1 MSHKP
6 EICPDC
12 HIGTLK
18 LETYSDQ
25 FEYRDQQLVVD
36 GLQCWTCDHCGAEI
50 IRPDQIRHGDRLFA
64 DARRRADGLLT
75 GDEIVQIRKA
85 LGLTQRQAS
94 ELFGGGA
101 NAFSKY
107 ERGEVTQSASMD
119 RLMKL
124 VARFPALLGSLAR
137 DAGVELG
144 APGGSSAYSHVA
156 NVSMKDPEFRS
167 RPLRNKEVKLPNRG
181 WRKVA

>member
-36 GLQCWTCDHCGAEI
+36 GLQCWTCDHCGVEI

-75 GDEIVQIRKA
+75 GDEIVQTRKA

-107 ERGEVTQSASMD
+107 ERGEVTQSVSMD

-137 DAGVELG
+137 DAGMELG
-144 APGGSSAYSHVA
+144 APSGSSAYSHMA
-156 NVSMKDPEFRS
+156 NVSIKGPEFQS
-167 RPLRNKEVKLPNRG
+167 RPLRNKAVKLPNRG